1 MPTDMFTSPDQQER
15 QVETQLNDLEARLR
29 REYADRQGGDDKVRD
44 VLAALRDRFADAR
57 IKTFLPILIER
68 AARRELAETN

>member
-15 QVETQLNDLEARLR
+15 QVETQLNDLEALLR